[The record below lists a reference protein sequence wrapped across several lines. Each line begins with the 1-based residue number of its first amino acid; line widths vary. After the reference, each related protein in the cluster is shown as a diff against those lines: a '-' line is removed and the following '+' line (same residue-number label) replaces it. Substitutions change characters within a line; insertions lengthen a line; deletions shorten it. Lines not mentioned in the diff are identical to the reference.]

1 MGAYSF
7 EVPSMR
13 IAPVAIT
20 TSSLC
25 TFSAIPPQ
33 VPTRTKVSAPKWIS
47 SSMAMDADGP
57 PMPVDTT
64 DTFSPNKVPV

>member
-7 EVPSMR
+7 VVPSKR

-20 TSSLC
+20 RSPPKTSGC
-25 TFSAIPPQ
+25 IPPE
-33 VPTRTKVSAPKWIS
+33 VPTRIKVSEPQWIS

-57 PMPVDTT
+57 PIPVETT
-64 DTFSPNKVPV
+64 LTVSPSSVPV